1 MEEFLD
7 DMRLDSQVASSI
19 KLPVPIPSLGCAIEF
34 ARCARNVNLNA
45 FKCNYLI
52 VLLFV
57 IRLEA
62 NN

>member
-34 ARCARNVNLNA
+34 ARCAVNVNLHA
-45 FKCNYLI
+45 FKYNYLI
-52 VLLFV
+52 SL
-57 IRLEA
+57 ITLEA